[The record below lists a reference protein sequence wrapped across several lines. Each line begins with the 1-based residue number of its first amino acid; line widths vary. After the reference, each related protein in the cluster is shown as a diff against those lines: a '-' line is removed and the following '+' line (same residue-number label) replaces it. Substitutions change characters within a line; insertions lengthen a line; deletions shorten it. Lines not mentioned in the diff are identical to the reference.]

1 MRTTRIFRICLVSI
15 KCWQQR
21 SSAIFFLLIL
31 VLPTVVDLQS
41 HLTQLVVWAFL
52 HTLNNKRMTF
62 ASSPLIPVTVLG
74 FGVVRKARQANV
86 ENVKTLAGKA
96 PAFLPMVSPLAA
108 ASPARREQPAFT
120 APWQRGGHAGKKTGS
135 GYMCL
140 SPSILE
146 KRSNSV
152 LLSFDRTIS
161 FSGDSNLTV
170 VV

>member
-1 MRTTRIFRICLVSI
+1 MRTTRIFCICLVGTE
-15 KCWQQR
+15 CWQQH
-21 SSAIFFLLIL
+21 SSAIFLLLIL

-41 HLTQLVVWAFL
+41 LLTQLVVWAFL
-52 HTLNNKRMTF
+52 HTLNNKWMTF
-62 ASSPLIPVTVLG
+62 ASLPLIPVTVLG

-96 PAFLPMVSPLAA
+96 PAFLPAVSPLAA

-120 APWQRGGHAGKKTGS
+120 APWQRGHAGKKTGS

-140 SPSILE
+140 SPSILQ